1 MKIPHT
7 FAAVLV
13 AATFSLGGSLAAQ
26 QTVAAP
32 PQDSVRAIA
41 APKEPIPRESQSAGI
56 TKFSFIVYGD
66 TRSSE
71 DGVELQVVHGAVVQ
85 AMTDS
90 IVHRRATAD
99 PIRFILQSGD
109 AVVDGR
115 NPAQWNVSFVGL
127 IDRLT
132 TEGGIPYFLAP
143 GNHDVTSATE
153 LTMPG
158 RRAGLTNYLQAMAKL
173 IPPDGATRRLRGYP
187 TYAFGYGN
195 TFVVAFDSNIADDS
209 TQFAWVKAQLEG
221 LDRKRYTNVV
231 AFFHHPVFS
240 SGPHGGARV
249 EPQTAALRAMWMPL
263 LRQHHVRF
271 LFAGHDHL
279 YEHWVEHYHDASGT
293 HRIDQI
299 VSGGGG
305 APPYGYTGEPDLTA
319 YLAAGT
325 QDSVRLEHVVRP
337 GATPAD
343 NPYHFL
349 IVHVDG
355 QNVSMEVIGVGRE
368 FQPYSTRRVSL
379 ADSPASR

>member
-1 MKIPHT
+1 MRISLIRS
-7 FAAVLV
+7 AAVT
-13 AATFSLGGSLAAQ
+13 AAAFSLGVPAAAQ

-41 APKEPIPRESQSAGI
+41 AARQPIPPESRSAGV
-56 TKFSFIVYGD
+56 TTFSFIVYGD

-71 DGVELQVVHGAVVQ
+71 DGIELQVAHGAVVK
-85 AMTDS
+85 AMVDS
-90 IVHRRATAD
+90 IVQRRATAD

-153 LTMPG
+153 LAMPG
-158 RRAGLTNYLQAMAKL
+158 RQAGLTNYLQAMAKL

-221 LDRKRYTNVV
+221 LDRKRYPNVV

-240 SGPHGGARV
+240 SGPHGGPRL

-263 LRQHHVRF
+263 LRRHHVRF

-305 APPYGYTGEPDLTA
+305 APPYGYAGEPDLTT
-319 YLAAGT
+319 YLAAGAS
-325 QDSVRLEHVVRP
+325 DSVRVEHVVRP

-349 IVHVDG
+349 IIHVDG
-355 QNVSMEVIGVGRE
+355 ENVSMEVIGVGRD
-368 FQPYSTRRVSL
+368 FQPYPTRRVSL
-379 ADSPASR
+379 ADAPAGR